1 MLQQIKRCSM
11 GDKLGYAILEIGG
24 IQKYIL
30 ATGKL
35 KEMIGGSQLVEEMS
49 KNSLKIHVR
58 N

>member
-49 KNSLKIHVR
+49 KKIL
-58 N
+58 